1 MLERHSK
8 TIYLIYIHHWENQ
21 RSDVA
26 GFTEWRKKK
35 KNQNYELELFQLRVV
50 KTDYTRTMS
59 EESVPKKPPL
69 GCSFLLWIFT
79 SLLE

>member
-1 MLERHSK
+1 MLKDIAKLFTSF
-8 TIYLIYIHHWENQ
+8 IYITGKISVRMLPVSLSGE
-21 RSDVA
+21 
-26 GFTEWRKKK
+26 KKK
-35 KNQNYELELFQLRVV
+35 KKNYELELFQLRVV
-50 KTDYTRTMS
+50 KTDYTRTKS

>member
-1 MLERHSK
+1 MLKDIAKLFTSF
-8 TIYLIYIHHWENQ
+8 IYITGKISVRMLPVSLSGE
-21 RSDVA
+21 
-26 GFTEWRKKK
+26 KKK